1 MRYIFP
7 ATHNVALVGLPP
19 EGTHVGRV
27 EGFPG
32 ESVAMKVE
40 IRNRRGLVD
49 PKAEK
54 GKAAILSHVKDVMRN
69 FSIELEEFIF
79 HWDEDPENARWT
91 LVLNRG
97 RNKRQLSFREHDVE
111 AWEEDT
117 LIADKY
123 RAAVLSVVDLFTS
136 KA

>member
-1 MRYIFP
+1 
-7 ATHNVALVGLPP
+7 
-19 EGTHVGRV
+19 
-27 EGFPG
+27 
-32 ESVAMKVE
+32 MKVE
-40 IRNRRGLVD
+40 IRNRRGLAD
-49 PKAEK
+49 PKVEK
-54 GKAAILSHVKDVMRN
+54 GKAAILSHVKDVMRS
-69 FSIELEEFIF
+69 FSIELGEFIF
-79 HWDEDPENARWT
+79 HWDEDGENARWN

-136 KA
+136 KV